1 MKTVLAIKYGKTWAA
16 GWNIDYD
23 EAVCECT
30 EAKEDRVI
38 LFIDEDRKNIG
49 RAEFKE
55 TKSLPGQVGGPT
67 VLKSNQ

>member
-55 TKSLPGQVGGPT
+55 TKSPLGQEDDPV
-67 VLKSNQ
+67 VSK